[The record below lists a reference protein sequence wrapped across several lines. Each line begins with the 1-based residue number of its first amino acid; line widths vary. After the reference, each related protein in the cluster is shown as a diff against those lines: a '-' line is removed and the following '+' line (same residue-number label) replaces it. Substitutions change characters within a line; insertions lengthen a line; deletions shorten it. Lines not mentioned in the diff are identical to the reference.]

1 MLTLD
6 QNYLQRLIESSPDI
20 VIAVNRDGTII
31 YYNDGARRNL
41 RYSSAEIIGQKID
54 RIYPSIDEARRVM
67 KAMRS
72 AEGGRISNFDTVL
85 RDKDN
90 QQIVCAISGSIIYD
104 EKGEELGS
112 IGFARDI
119 RRLRQREQLAT
130 CGEIAVSLAHEINNP
145 LETIT
150 NNIDLLARC
159 VESRLSDAELV
170 VETERLDSI
179 RAGIGRVQA
188 IVRRLDEMTRKGVYE
203 TRDYLQGKK
212 MADLAPRDSDA
223 APATAHP
230 NGGGVHDD
238 WALSGMS
245 VLVLDDDVSVVS
257 SLADVLRAERC
268 VVHTATRP
276 SAALG
281 ILRNMKVDA
290 VISDVVMPEM
300 DGYEFYMAVK
310 EEMPDLP
317 VILMTAYYYD
327 KDHIIKRSR
336 LRGLE
341 AALFKKPVNPGKLR
355 SVLLQSRQ
363 KGMAAKAA
371 AANEAA
377 IARNAAVAPVA
388 PADSAVPDAPG
399 VIAADSAAS
408 PPLRSTGS
416 SRG

>member
-54 RIYPSIDEARRVM
+54 RIYPSLEEARRVM
-67 KAMRS
+67 KAMRA

-104 EKGEELGS
+104 EHGAEIGS

-212 MADLAPRDSDA
+212 MADLAPRETDA
-223 APATAHP
+223 QPAQG
-230 NGGGVHDD
+230 NGAAHDD

-245 VLVLDDDVSVVS
+245 ILVLDDDVSVVS

-268 VVHTATRP
+268 IVHTATRP

-281 ILRNMKVDA
+281 VLRNVKVDA

-300 DGYEFYMAVK
+300 DGYEFYMKVK
-310 EEMPDLP
+310 EELPNLP

-341 AALFKKPVNPGKLR
+341 AALFKKPVNPTKLR
-355 SVLLQSRQ
+355 GVLLASRQ
-363 KGMAAKAA
+363 KARAAK
-371 AANEAA
+371 
-377 IARNAAVAPVA
+377 IAGVSPAVASA
-388 PADSAVPDAPG
+388 PAT
-399 VIAADSAAS
+399 
-408 PPLRSTGS
+408 PLS
-416 SRG
+416 SNSNTRG

>member
-20 VIAVNRDGTII
+20 IIAVDNEGTII
-31 YYNDGARRNL
+31 FYNDGARRNL
-41 RYSSAEIIGQKID
+41 RYSAAEVIGQKID
-54 RIYPSIDEARRVM
+54 RIYPTLDEARRVM
-67 KAMRS
+67 KAMRD
-72 AEGGRISNFDTVL
+72 AEDHRISSFETVL

-90 QQIVCAISGSIIYD
+90 QQISCAISGSLIYD
-104 EKGEELGS
+104 EHGKEIGS
-112 IGFARDI
+112 IGYARDI
-119 RRLRQREQLAT
+119 RRMRQREQLAT

-150 NNIDLLARC
+150 NNLDLLAR
-159 VESRLSDAELV
+159 EIQGHLSDAEMV

-179 RAGIGRVQA
+179 RAGIARVQG
-188 IVRRLDEMTRKGVYE
+188 IVRRLDEMTRKGIYE
-203 TRDYLQGKK
+203 TRDYLQGRK
-212 MADLAPRDSDA
+212 MADLAPREGEA
-223 APATAHP
+223 APKAAGARP
-230 NGGGVHDD
+230 NGAARRDD

-276 SAALG
+276 SAAFG
-281 ILRNMKVDA
+281 ILRNVKIDV

-300 DGYEFYMAVK
+300 DGYEFYMKVK
-310 EEMPDLP
+310 EELPELP

-341 AALFKKPVNPGKLR
+341 AAIFKKPVNPAKLR
-355 SVLLQSRQ
+355 EVLINARGHRGQAP
-363 KGMAAKAA
+363 AAPVPPAA
-371 AANEAA
+371 APA
-377 IARNAAVAPVA
+377 A
-388 PADSAVPDAPG
+388 PA
-399 VIAADSAAS
+399 
-408 PPLRSTGS
+408 
-416 SRG
+416 SRA

>member
-20 VIAVNRDGTII
+20 IIAVDNEGTII
-31 YYNDGARRNL
+31 FYNDGARRNL
-41 RYSSAEIIGQKID
+41 RYSAAEMIGQKID
-54 RIYPSIDEARRVM
+54 RIYPTLDEARRVM
-67 KAMRS
+67 KAMRD
-72 AEGGRISNFDTVL
+72 AEDHRISNFETVL
-85 RDKDN
+85 CDKDN
-90 QQIVCAISGSIIYD
+90 QQISCAISGSLIYD
-104 EKGEELGS
+104 EHGKEIGS
-112 IGFARDI
+112 IGYARDI
-119 RRLRQREQLAT
+119 RRMRQREQLAT

-150 NNIDLLARC
+150 NNLDLLAR
-159 VESRLSDAELV
+159 EIQGHLTDAEMV
-170 VETERLDSI
+170 VETERIDSI
-179 RAGIGRVQA
+179 RAGIARVQG

-212 MADLAPRDSDA
+212 MADLAPREGETAPKIADA
-223 APATAHP
+223 RA
-230 NGGGVHDD
+230 NGSARRDD

-276 SAALG
+276 SAAFG
-281 ILRNMKVDA
+281 ILRNVKIDV

-300 DGYEFYMAVK
+300 DGYEFYMKVK

-327 KDHIIKRSR
+327 KDHVIKRSR

-341 AALFKKPVNPGKLR
+341 AAIFKKPVNPAKLR
-355 SVLLQSRQ
+355 EVLINARGRRGQ
-363 KGMAAKAA
+363 AAS
-371 AANEAA
+371 
-377 IARNAAVAPVA
+377 APVSPPAA
-388 PADSAVPDAPG
+388 PAAP
-399 VIAADSAAS
+399 AS
-408 PPLRSTGS
+408 RA
-416 SRG
+416 

>member
-20 VIAVNRDGTII
+20 IIAVDSAGTII
-31 YYNDGARRNL
+31 FYNDGARRNL
-41 RYSSAEIIGQKID
+41 RYSAAEMIGQKID
-54 RIYPSIDEARRVM
+54 RIYPTLDEARRVM
-67 KAMRS
+67 KAMRE
-72 AEGGRISNFDTVL
+72 AEDHRISSFETVL

-90 QQIVCAISGSIIYD
+90 QQISCAISGSLIYD
-104 EKGEELGS
+104 EHGKEIGS
-112 IGFARDI
+112 IGYARDI
-119 RRLRQREQLAT
+119 RRMRQREQLAT

-150 NNIDLLARC
+150 NNLDLLAR
-159 VESRLSDAELV
+159 EIQGHLSDAEMV

-179 RAGIGRVQA
+179 RAGIARVQG

-212 MADLAPRDSDA
+212 MADLAPRESEA
-223 APATAHP
+223 ASKIADTRT
-230 NGGGVHDD
+230 NGAVRRDD

-276 SAALG
+276 SAAFG
-281 ILRNMKVDA
+281 ILRNVKIDV

-300 DGYEFYMAVK
+300 DGYEFYMKVK

-327 KDHIIKRSR
+327 KDHVIKRSR

-341 AALFKKPVNPGKLR
+341 AAIFKKPVNPAKLR
-355 SVLLQSRQ
+355 EVLINARGHRGQ
-363 KGMAAKAA
+363 AAS
-371 AANEAA
+371 
-377 IARNAAVAPVA
+377 APVSPGAAGAA
-388 PADSAVPDAPG
+388 PA
-399 VIAADSAAS
+399 
-408 PPLRSTGS
+408 
-416 SRG
+416 SRA